1 MDSGP
6 GPSCHP
12 GMTTTKNAPV
22 ARGVSLLNAT
32 DHVCRSGGGLL
43 GRAVDHLR
51 LRGGRADR
59 NVAGLLGLRDLADEI
74 DVEQAMLK
82 RGVLHDHEV
91 GKLEYAL
98 EGARRDATV

>member
-1 MDSGP
+1 MQN
-6 GPSCHP
+6 
-12 GMTTTKNAPV
+12 KNAPV
-22 ARGVSLLNAT
+22 SRGVSLRNT
-32 DHVCRSGGGLL
+32 TQHVACDVTKRFRGSGGGLL

-59 NVAGLLGLRDLADEI
+59 NVAGLLRLGNLADEI